1 MEITH
6 IYDIKELGKLFT
18 GKSRWED
25 KVYHRI
31 GDVLSCDSKK
41 WKVTAVSHIRQGC
54 FTTPTTRL
62 HSVKLE
68 PIDHTDFPQVGDV
81 LV

>member
-1 MEITH
+1 MEVTH

-25 KVYHRI
+25 EVYHQN
-31 GDVLSCDSKK
+31 GDVLSCGSKK
-41 WKVTAVSHIRQGC
+41 WRVTAVSHFRQGC
-54 FTTPTTRL
+54 FGVPQYRL
-62 HSVKLE
+62 HSLKLE